1 MAEYYS
7 TPARVITYTGV
18 RPGDLNL
25 NDDEGGLTADEK
37 LEAVLEMWLGE
48 VKSLMDRFQGKEYE
62 DPVPE
67 GIHNIATRA
76 CAHHV
81 TNAKIRREQNII
93 RIDEYAQRS
102 IQDFVLSNDIR
113 EDLKSFESERHGWR
127 FA

>member
-7 TPARVITYTGV
+7 TPEKVITYTGV

-25 NDDEGGLTADEK
+25 VDEDGGQTAENNLRD
-37 LEAVLEMWLGE
+37 VLEMWLKE
-48 VKSLMDRFQGKEYE
+48 IKSLIDIYQGKEYE
-62 DPVPE
+62 DPVPD

-76 CAHHV
+76 CAHHIA
-81 TNAKIRREQNII
+81 NAKLRREQNVI

-113 EDLKSFESERHGWR
+113 RDLETFDNERHGWR
-127 FA
+127 FV